1 MVDLDDLKQI
11 WLEHDRKL
19 SESIRLNRELLKV
32 VNLKGTRS
40 ALQRLIIFL
49 GLEAIAWLAIAM
61 ALGNFIFLHLGQW
74 QFLWP
79 AVLSDLYAIGMFA
92 VIIRQIVGAAH
103 IDYGQPVVAI
113 QRQVEMLAM
122 FRVRATQWAVLAGV
136 VVWAPFAIV
145 VGKAFLGIDSYNAPW
160 LLANVAFGLGLIPLA
175 VWLSR
180 TFSVRMGRSPFIQ
193 RVMKDLAGYNLKAAS
208 ASLARLSDFE
218 AEISA
223 R

>member
-1 MVDLDDLKQI
+1 MAGVRDGQRSHGANRSRHRSATRGPLVLGALGRDPTGDP
-11 WLEHDRKL
+11 DRPPG
-19 SESIRLNRELLKV
+19 EQREIRELAAAP
-32 VNLKGTRS
+32 TS
-40 ALQRLIIFL
+40 
-49 GLEAIAWLAIAM
+49 
-61 ALGNFIFLHLGQW
+61 
-74 QFLWP
+74 
-79 AVLSDLYAIGMFA
+79 MFA

-136 VVWAPFAIV
+136 AVWAPFAIV

-208 ASLARLSDFE
+208 ASLARLSEFE